1 MLPSTELA
9 LIYQKQIRIVEDV
22 ANDLYSELSSDA
34 VTPIDTGALREA
46 WNMER
51 TGDTWHISNNMEY
64 ASIIFDGRRLVAG
77 QWYGSEWLPGGIDP
91 ILMKYNKILEIK
103 LKNVRI

>member
-9 LIYQKQIRIVEDV
+9 LIYQKQMRVVDDV
-22 ANDLYSELSSDA
+22 ANDLFSELIH
-34 VTPIDTGALREA
+34 VTPVDKGTLKGAWDIKKTDDGYRL
-46 WNMER
+46 
-51 TGDTWHISNNMEY
+51 SNNMEY
-64 ASIIFDGRRLVAG
+64 ASVIFDGRRLVAG
-77 QWYGSEWLPGGIDP
+77 KWYGSEQLVEGISG